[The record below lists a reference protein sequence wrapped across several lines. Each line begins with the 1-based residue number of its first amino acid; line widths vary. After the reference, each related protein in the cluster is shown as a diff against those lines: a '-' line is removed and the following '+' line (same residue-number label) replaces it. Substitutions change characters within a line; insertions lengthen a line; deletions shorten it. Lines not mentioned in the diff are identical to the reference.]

1 MVCGC
6 CADKRKGE
14 LFKPHRERGCTDVV
28 CLLLL
33 IVAVGGL
40 AAISYV
46 AISAHPSLVDDLIYP
61 TDSYGNNCGKP
72 GTDTADLSKVL
83 YPDLDSD
90 IIAHAGLIA
99 TGQYLTFLTS
109 VTRLCAHTC
118 PAGVSLRGPSIYGGS
133 GYPGG
138 ANATVPEHTYAFT
151 TQDVFGRCFP
161 LSSAFA
167 EATSELCVQPE
178 CTDPALNAT
187 LGGTV
192 RCASLSDRPEETTTW
207 ELCATG
213 TAAGLCA
220 AQRGACEYS
229 VQRAPLVSYL
239 PEGASDGSTAA
250 TQELASQ
257 VQLLVGAADG
267 VLEVSTCTCTCDM
280 HMHMSCACACAPY
293 CTCFTYCTRAL
304 CIHSHASGPLP
315 PPSPPGLRVRRHPRR
330 GAAAPPRLRV
340 GAAALLLRRRH
351 HLRAAGAAHRLHAR
365 AHHLARLQDRMVRHH
380 VESKACVAWVPAQ
393 AKRLTG
399 RGWPDLGAA

>member
-72 GTDTADLSKVL
+72 GSDTAELSKVL

-90 IIAHAGLIA
+90 IIANADLIA

-109 VTRLCAHTC
+109 VTRLCARAC

-138 ANATVPEHTYAFT
+138 ANATVPEHTYSFT

-167 EATSELCVQPE
+167 EATSQLVSP
-178 CTDPALNAT
+178 TPRPALRTARLYPRASPGSACSRRALTRRSTRRSAARCDAPRCPTAPRRRRPGNCAPRAGPAGCRHRLARVT
-187 LGGTV
+187 ARYPDLLGWTPGSWLRHALGMSRSAAEVPMGGCCGAAV
-192 RCASLSDRPEETTTW
+192 RGPA
-207 ELCATG
+207 
-213 TAAGLCA
+213 
-220 AQRGACEYS
+220 
-229 VQRAPLVSYL
+229 
-239 PEGASDGSTAA
+239 EGA
-250 TQELASQ
+250 E
-257 VQLLVGAADG
+257 
-267 VLEVSTCTCTCDM
+267 
-280 HMHMSCACACAPY
+280 
-293 CTCFTYCTRAL
+293 
-304 CIHSHASGPLP
+304 
-315 PPSPPGLRVRRHPRR
+315 
-330 GAAAPPRLRV
+330 
-340 GAAALLLRRRH
+340 
-351 HLRAAGAAHRLHAR
+351 
-365 AHHLARLQDRMVRHH
+365 
-380 VESKACVAWVPAQ
+380 
-393 AKRLTG
+393 
-399 RGWPDLGAA
+399 

>member
-1 MVCGC
+1 
-6 CADKRKGE
+6 
-14 LFKPHRERGCTDVV
+14 
-28 CLLLL
+28 
-33 IVAVGGL
+33 
-40 AAISYV
+40 
-46 AISAHPSLVDDLIYP
+46 
-61 TDSYGNNCGKP
+61 
-72 GTDTADLSKVL
+72 VL

-90 IIAHAGLIA
+90 IIAHADLIA

-109 VTRLCAHTC
+109 VTRLCARAC

-138 ANATVPEHTYAFT
+138 ANATVPEHTYAFM

-167 EATSELCVQPE
+167 EATSQLCVQPE

-187 LGGTV
+187 LGGTL

-207 ELCATG
+207 ELCAAG

-239 PEGASDGSTAA
+239 PEGASGGSTAA

-267 VLEVSTCTCTCDM
+267 VLEAYVYV
-280 HMHMSCACACAPY
+280 AV
-293 CTCFTYCTRAL
+293 L
-304 CIHSHASGPLP
+304 GVVP
-315 PPSPPGLRVRRHPRR
+315 P
-330 GAAAPPRLRV
+330 
-340 GAAALLLRRRH
+340 LLL
-351 HLRAAGAAHRLHAR
+351 G
-365 AHHLARLQDRMVRHH
+365 
-380 VESKACVAWVPAQ
+380 
-393 AKRLTG
+393 
-399 RGWPDLGAA
+399 